1 MNICIKLCWVLS
13 ITGCPYKCS
22 PPPPS
27 PLSKHG
33 NVCNAQKRN
42 IPHDEWITTALPT
55 WRRGDYKGLDNTQHP
70 SSSWASG
77 LVMFL
82 NIKNYFKN

>member
-55 WRRGDYKGLDNTQHP
+55 WRRGDYKGLDTTLLPPGH
-70 SSSWASG
+70 
-77 LVMFL
+77 LVLYFL
-82 NIKNYFKN
+82 SFFNISKMGRN